1 MREYGLAEPEV
12 VRVSISEVVLPTFA
26 HGTDGSPMRFALMI
40 EAQEGTSYDALL
52 EMAQE
57 AEVAGFEGFFRSDH
71 WLSLEGVEDRAA
83 TDAWTTIAGL
93 ARETRSIRLGTLV
106 SPITF
111 RLPIAIA
118 KIVATVDQMSGGRV
132 ELGLGAGWSDV
143 EHERFGIP
151 FPPIAERFDRLAEV
165 IQIIRGLWTDSAFSF
180 SGHHYEVLD
189 AVCEPKPLQLPH
201 PPIIV
206 GGYGKPRTLALAAS
220 YANEFNLDSPEPEA
234 CPAIFSKLDEAC
246 RAVGRDPGDIT
257 RSAMI
262 PWPAGTPDAQ
272 VARIAAYAAVGV
284 ERVYLNVAAGP
295 AEHGMITAFGREVI
309 SASHAT
315 NARGEPGNPPTDRP
329 VASLS

>member
-1 MREYGLAEPEV
+1 M
-12 VRVSISEVVLPTFA
+12 RVSSPELVLSTGA
-26 HGTDGSPMRFALMI
+26 RTNGSLMRFALMT
-40 EAQEGTSYDALL
+40 EGQEGTSYDALL

-57 AEVAGFEGFFRSDH
+57 AEAAGFEGFFRSDH
-71 WLSLEGVEDRAA
+71 WLSLEGAENRAA

-143 EHERFGIP
+143 EHQRFGVP

-165 IQIIRGLWTDSAFSF
+165 LQIVRGLWTEDSFNF
-180 SGHHYEVLD
+180 SGHHYQIRD
-189 AVCEPKPLQLPH
+189 GVCEPKPVQRPH
-201 PPIIV
+201 PPMIV
-206 GGYGKPRTLALAAS
+206 GGYGKPRTLALAAG

-246 RAVGRDPGDIT
+246 RVVGRDPADIV
-257 RSAMI
+257 RSAMV
-262 PWPAGTPDAQ
+262 PWPAGSPDAQ
-272 VARIAAYAAVGV
+272 IAQIAAYAAVGV
-284 ERVYLNVAAGP
+284 ERIYLNVGAGP
-295 AEHGMITAFGREVI
+295 AEQGMISAFGREVI
-309 SASHAT
+309 PAFHAS
-315 NARGEPGNPPTDRP
+315 NVRGELGNPTTDGR
-329 VASLS
+329 VASLP